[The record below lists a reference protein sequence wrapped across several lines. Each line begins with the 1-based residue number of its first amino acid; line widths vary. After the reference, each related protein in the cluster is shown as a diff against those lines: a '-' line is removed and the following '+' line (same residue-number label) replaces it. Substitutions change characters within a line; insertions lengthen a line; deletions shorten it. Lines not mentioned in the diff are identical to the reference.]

1 MALVGRPYLY
11 FSQSSLCR
19 AICEYLSGFEVSVLI
34 QWSAAHVLRTAR
46 MCIFLLAVFKEKE
59 QVLNGASQ
67 SMSGNDKTIEYVKWI
82 YPSPI

>member
-1 MALVGRPYLY
+1 M
-11 FSQSSLCR
+11 
-19 AICEYLSGFEVSVLI
+19 LI